1 MQTHWQTSV
10 YINTLRAAVD
20 TVAHIICCPSILTS
34 YTECRPPG
42 CDPEWWRRCYQSLSG
57 HTVRPVS
64 TKSQSI
70 TGLCITAP
78 RWQSAPQS
86 CPNPSYI
93 WFREA
98 GCVKGFV
105 ALFTA
110 RQTHKPA
117 REQVRG
123 YSAWSWW
130 PLTRPTSLS
139 ITQNYLSLGYITS
152 AHPRCYI
159 PSRHVLSV
167 LLSAC
172 TFNHSHTHTLYVHI
186 LIHTARSATVV
197 WNKFFNL
204 LERVSGINNKIDVQK

>member
-10 YINTLRAAVD
+10 YINTRSAAVD

-86 CPNPSYI
+86 CPNPSYV

-105 ALFTA
+105 AVGFLLLG
-110 RQTHKPA
+110 KPTNLPENRLEVTLPGA
-117 REQVRG
+117 G
-123 YSAWSWW
+123 DLW
-130 PLTRPTSLS
+130 PGPLHCPLLKTTS
-139 ITQNYLSLGYITS
+139 
-152 AHPRCYI
+152 H
-159 PSRHVLSV
+159 
-167 LLSAC
+167 
-172 TFNHSHTHTLYVHI
+172 
-186 LIHTARSATVV
+186 
-197 WNKFFNL
+197 
-204 LERVSGINNKIDVQK
+204 